1 MPRLL
6 SQSVDT
12 ITSEMD
18 ALTREHEELIITTR
32 VEWLA
37 ARIAAQDGVVV
48 QKSRTSIGGDR
59 VSLRLGTGVS
69 LDLELLSPKRARLAT
84 VTSVR
89 SRCSESWIVRGRT
102 SGGEHVTYACSR
114 IRITLG

>member
-6 SQSVDT
+6 SQPVDE

-18 ALTREHEELIITTR
+18 ALTRDHDALITTTR

-37 ARIAAQDGVVV
+37 ARVAAQDGLAV

-59 VSLRLGTGVS
+59 VSLRLDAGVS
-69 LDLELLSPKRARLAT
+69 LGLHLLSPKRARLAT

-102 SGGEHVTYACSR
+102 SGGEHVTYVCSR
-114 IRITLG
+114 IRINRG